1 MNRRKEDR
9 ILMSVAGLSRKSR
22 ASLPPRLEG
31 GVPFLG
37 HALEFNRNPVR
48 FLERARQR
56 LGDIFSIILAGQK
69 VGVLTGPRANEA
81 FFRAPDDQLS
91 AKEAYRFTVPLF
103 GKDIAYATTPERM
116 SEQLDLITPALSE
129 RRLRTYVDY
138 IRAEVEDYVGR
149 WSNEGIIDLGQLG
162 NELTVFIATRCL
174 IGQEFRQNLSAEFA
188 HLYHD
193 MEAGLNLIGFLWP
206 HLPLPAFRK
215 RDRARVRMVQMI
227 SGIVANRRAAGT
239 EDEDFLQTLMT
250 ARYSDGSALSDDNIT
265 GMLLTLIFAGQHTSA
280 VLAAWA
286 GVELLRH
293 PEYLQEVLDEQEA
306 ALGRDRSLSFDS
318 LNQMSHLGWA
328 IRETERLHPPLIL
341 LMRKVRRELTY
352 RDYKIPAGWLA
363 MVSPAVSHRIAEVFP
378 NPDCFD
384 PHRFSPGRE
393 EDRKNRFALITFGG
407 GRHACIGMTFAYLQ
421 IKTIWSTLLRKFDFE
436 LLDADPRPNYATF
449 VVGPKPPCRVRYRR
463 RRLTSSRSSFSA
475 NGGGRP

>member
-1 MNRRKEDR
+1 MESLASASGSNAGAAVKPR
-9 ILMSVAGLSRKSR
+9 I
-22 ASLPPRLEG
+22 SLPPRLEG

-37 HALEFNRNPVR
+37 HALEFGRNPVR
-48 FLERARQR
+48 FLERARKK
-56 LGDIFSIILAGQK
+56 LGDIFSIVLAGQK
-69 VGVLTGPRANEA
+69 VAVLTGPRANEA

-138 IRAEVEDYVGR
+138 IRAEVEDYIGR
-149 WSNEGIIDLGQLG
+149 WGNEGVIDLGQLG

-174 IGQEFRQNLSAEFA
+174 IGHEFRQNLSAEFA

-239 EDEDFLQTLMT
+239 EGEDFLQTLMT
-250 ARYSDGSALSDDNIT
+250 ARYSDGSALNDDNIT

-280 VLAAWA
+280 VLAAWT
-286 GVELLRH
+286 GVELLRQ
-293 PEYLQEVLDEQEA
+293 PDYLREVLDEQETVFD
-306 ALGRDRSLSFDS
+306 GDRALSFDT

-328 IRETERLHPPLIL
+328 VRETERLHPPLIL
-341 LMRKVRRELTY
+341 LMRKVRRELSY
-352 RDYKIPAGWLA
+352 RGYKVPAGWLA
-363 MVSPAVSHRIAEVFP
+363 MVSPAVSQRIAEVFP
-378 NPDCFD
+378 EPNEFD
-384 PHRFSPGRE
+384 PYRFSPGRE
-393 EDRKNRFALITFGG
+393 EDRKQRFALITFGG

-421 IKTIWSTLLRKFDFE
+421 VKTIWSVLLRKFDFE
-436 LLDADPRPNYATF
+436 LVDANPRPNYETF

-463 RRLTSSRSSFSA
+463 RTASSRHLVSA
-475 NGGGRP
+475 NGGVGS